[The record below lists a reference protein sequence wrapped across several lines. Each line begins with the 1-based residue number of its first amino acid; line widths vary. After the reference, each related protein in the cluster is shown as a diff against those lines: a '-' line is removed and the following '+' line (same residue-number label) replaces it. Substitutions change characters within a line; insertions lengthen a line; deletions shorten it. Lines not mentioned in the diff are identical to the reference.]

1 MVPRRAPQP
10 SPALAAE
17 REQVVRAQRRQ
28 LSRAHRIAAAD
39 QEVAKAAS
47 VPGHRRFGEP
57 SIPAQET
64 AVALGQLLVARLVR
78 DDRGDVPLLAQHHP
92 QMRQSPADRFFS
104 TAPPAAV
111 TSTPRQMTA
120 RAIFNELVIANL
132 VPTPPLVP

>member
-17 REQVVRAQRRQ
+17 REQVVRAQRHQ

-64 AVALGQLLVARLVR
+64 AVALDQLLVARLVR
-78 DDRGDVPLLAQHHP
+78 DDRGDVPLLAQHHQQKP
-92 QMRQSPADRFFS
+92 QPPADRFFS
-104 TAPPAAV
+104 PPRRTPAPPPPRPLTPTQNSND
-111 TSTPRQMTA
+111 TSILTP
-120 RAIFNELVIANL
+120 L
-132 VPTPPLVP
+132 